1 MDKTPNN
8 QYIVKVK
15 EDTDG
20 EQYLEIPQDLL
31 TILGW
36 KVGDEVK
43 WEQIEICE
51 KWGEHLGLT
60 LSKKKKNKESE

>member
-1 MDKTPNN
+1 MDRTPNN

-15 EDTDG
+15 ENTDG

-31 TILGW
+31 NSLGW
-36 KVGDEVK
+36 KVGDEVE

-60 LSKKKKNKESE
+60 LSKKE